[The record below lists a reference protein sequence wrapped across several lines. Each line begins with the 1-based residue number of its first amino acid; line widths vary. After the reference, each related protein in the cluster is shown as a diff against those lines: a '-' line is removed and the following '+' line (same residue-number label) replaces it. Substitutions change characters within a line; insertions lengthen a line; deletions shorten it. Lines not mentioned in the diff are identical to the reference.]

1 MLQSLVDAPRAIKRA
16 ITLIYDVIAICVAFL
31 GALYLRTGEFYPDG
45 TNPVVLLLTIAV
57 SVTAFIKLGL
67 YRAVL
72 RYMSLP
78 ALLNILAGLAI
89 SAATLAISSFFLQ
102 SWLPRT
108 VPLIYL
114 ALAPLLLG
122 TPRLLMRTWYYHRI
136 KRRKPNVLIFG
147 AGPSGVELSS
157 ALTHGNDYNPVAFI
171 DNDPKRIGSIR
182 AALRVYPLSQAQQLI
197 SRYEPA
203 RLLLATQGL
212 SQPDRL
218 QLLEQ
223 LKALPVAIQSIP
235 SIDELASGRATISQ
249 IRDLAIEDLLG
260 RTPVPAMPELIS
272 ASISQRTVMVTGAG
286 GSIGSELCRQIIQL
300 RPQRLVL
307 FELNEYN
314 LYTIERE
321 LRASLHSYQLE
332 VELIPALGSVQHR
345 QRLTELMRQF
355 QVNTVYHA
363 AAYKHVPLV
372 EHNIIEGVRNNVFGT
387 WFAAEAAIA
396 AGADNFVLISTDK
409 AVRPTNI
416 MGASKR
422 LAELVLQALAKR
434 QQSTRFSMV
443 RFGNVLGSSGSVVP
457 LFREQIRQGGPVTVT
472 HRDIIRY
479 FMTIPEAAQLVLQA
493 GALSNNGDT
502 FVLDMGEPVR
512 ITELAGNMIRL
523 MGYSVRDEQHPE
535 GEIEISFTGLR
546 PGEKLYEELLI
557 GDNVTGTEHPKIMR
571 AEEESLSWPETETLL
586 NALDNACKNFDA
598 QHIHQLLQ
606 DAPTGFAPNG
616 LIEDLLWKSRQP
628 GAASKNS
635 LLH

>member
-1 MLQSLVDAPRAIKRA
+1 MLQSLVDAPRTIKRA
-16 ITLIYDVIAICVAFL
+16 VTLIYDILAICTAFI
-31 GALYLRTGEFYPDG
+31 GALYLRTGELYPDG

-57 SVTAFIKLGL
+57 SITAFIKLGL

-89 SAATLAISSFFLQ
+89 SAAALAISSFFLQ

-171 DNDPKRIGSIR
+171 DNDQKRIGSIR
-182 AALRVYPLSQAQQLI
+182 AALRVYPLSQAEQLI
-197 SRYEPA
+197 NRYEPS

-212 SQPDRL
+212 SQPERL
-218 QLLEQ
+218 RLLEQ
-223 LKALPVAIQSIP
+223 LKHLPVAIQSIP

-272 ASISQRTVMVTGAG
+272 ASISQRHVMVTGAG

-300 RPQRLVL
+300 RPKRLVL

-321 LRASLHSYQLE
+321 LRASLQSYQLE
-332 VELIPALGSVQHR
+332 IELIPALGSVQHR
-345 QRLTELMRQF
+345 QRLTELMQQF
-355 QVNTVYHA
+355 QINTVYHA

-387 WFAAEAAIA
+387 WFAAEAAIT
-396 AGADNFVLISTDK
+396 AGVDNFVLISTDK
-409 AVRPTNI
+409 AVRPTNV

-434 QQSTRFSMV
+434 QQDTRFSMV

-472 HRDIIRY
+472 HRDITRY

-493 GALSNNGDT
+493 GALSSNGDT

-512 ITELAGNMIRL
+512 ITELAENMIRL
-523 MGYSVRDEQHPE
+523 MGYSVRDEQHPN

-571 AEEESLSWPETETLL
+571 AEEESLSWADTQALL
-586 NALDNACKNFDA
+586 TALDNACKSFNA

-606 DAPTGFAPNG
+606 DAPTGFTPTG

-628 GAASKNS
+628 GTDSENN